1 MAKLAASEA
10 ATAIAHQ
17 VTTSIDIS
25 DTQHAEREFV
35 LLHKCLGKA
44 AWNLLDFF
52 LKKKQKPNQ
61 PVWLRLVST
70 AVLLDC
76 GGCGQGFV
84 LACGSCIIKVFYACC
99 CPGHCQNFE

>member
-35 LLHKCLGKA
+35 LLHKCLGKV
-44 AWNLLDFF
+44 AWSLLDFF
-52 LKKKQKPNQ
+52 LKKKTKTKP
-61 PVWLRLVST
+61 T
-70 AVLLDC
+70 CMAEA
-76 GGCGQGFV
+76 G
-84 LACGSCIIKVFYACC
+84 
-99 CPGHCQNFE
+99 